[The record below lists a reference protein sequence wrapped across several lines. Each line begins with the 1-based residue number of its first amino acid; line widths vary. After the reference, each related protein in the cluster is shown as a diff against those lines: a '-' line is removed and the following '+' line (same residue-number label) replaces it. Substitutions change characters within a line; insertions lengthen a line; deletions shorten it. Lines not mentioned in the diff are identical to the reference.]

1 MGDDKPVTA
10 AEILSSARKRRSL
23 CERVEIDNPTTA
35 AKVLAGFE
43 TSMRRRPDL
52 GLSNRVANILLESRN
67 PFEPQRPRKPKME
80 TVIFGTLF
88 ALVVAALLFF
98 NVSVPKVQVYP

>member
-10 AEILSSARKRRSL
+10 TEVLSSVRKRRPL
-23 CERVEIDNPTTA
+23 CERIDVDNPTTA

-43 TSMRRRPDL
+43 TSMRQRPDL
-52 GLSNRVANILLESRN
+52 GLTNRVANILLESRN

-88 ALVVAALLFF
+88 ALSVAAVLFF
-98 NVSVPKVQVYP
+98 NVSAPKGQVYP